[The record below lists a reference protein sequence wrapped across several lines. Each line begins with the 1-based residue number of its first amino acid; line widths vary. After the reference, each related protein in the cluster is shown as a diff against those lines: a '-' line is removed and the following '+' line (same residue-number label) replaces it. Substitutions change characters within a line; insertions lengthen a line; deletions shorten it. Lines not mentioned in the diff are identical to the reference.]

1 MYKSEINKYL
11 KSEIYINLN
20 LQGTV
25 RIGVENIKALTETE
39 VETRYIKR
47 CIKHAHSHRT
57 ASLTTTYGGYDI
69 ALLELDRPVTSGFKT
84 ACLPR
89 PHFDDINPGGRL
101 AGYGKYHRRNCQ
113 TNQFGRFKFHYCKGG
128 MDSCRHDE
136 APGNKVCRQFYA
148 HNKQGVKKVPAD
160 KDEIMIVHK
169 DGKGEPTFCFKREN
183 PENPDFGWCTTKN
196 NFYEVKRHPG
206 RLQRGDGNTWGFC
219 SRDCYLDPNVE
230 RAGVLR
236 IVDKVEVRKTSM
248 PCTGVY

>member
-25 RIGVENIKALTETE
+25 RIGVENIKHLAETE

-47 CIKHAHSHRT
+47 CIKHAHSQRT
-57 ASLTTTYGGYDI
+57 ASLATTYGGYDI

-101 AGYGKYHRRNCQ
+101 AGYGNYHRRNCQ

-128 MDSCRHDE
+128 MDSCRNDE
-136 APGNKVCRQFYA
+136 APEDKACRQFYA
-148 HNKQGVKKVPAD
+148 HNKQGVKRVPAD

-169 DGKGEPTFCFKREN
+169 DGKGNPTFCFKREN
-183 PENPDFGWCTTKN
+183 PENPSFGWCKTEN
-196 NFYEVKRHPG
+196 NFYDVTREGIVQRPG
-206 RLQRGDGNTWGFC
+206 EHTWGYC
-219 SRDCYLDPNVE
+219 SRDCHLDSNIVT
-230 RAGVLR
+230 AGVLR